1 MDTTLERPLPLR
13 GWDLILILIITF
25 GTVLLVGW
33 ALAPAIKALS
43 LSEARDPNLV
53 VGVQLLLLAIQTAI
67 LLFAIYLVA
76 VRWRG
81 MRWREF
87 GLKPARGIWYLRAF
101 GVALVAL
108 FLTGGINLVFQH
120 LHGGVP
126 SNPQFTMIAPAGF
139 SWFGL
144 IGMLIMVGGVM
155 PFAEEL
161 LFRGL
166 FYGWLRERRGVTAAV
181 VISALLFSLL
191 HGILWLAPA
200 LFVVGMI
207 LALVYEKSGSLWVAV
222 LVHGLFNSAG
232 VIAVYGLLAK
242 GIPLT

>member
-1 MDTTLERPLPLR
+1 MDTPPEQRLPLR

-25 GTVLLVGW
+25 GTVTLVGL
-33 ALAPAIKALS
+33 ALAPVTAALR
-43 LSEARDPNLV
+43 LSEARDPHLV
-53 VGVQLLLLAIQTAI
+53 IGVHLFLLAIQSVI
-67 LLFAIYLVA
+67 LLFAIYVVA
-76 VRWRG
+76 VGWRG
-81 MRWREF
+81 MRWEEF
-87 GLKPARGIWYLRAF
+87 GLRPARGIWYLRAF
-101 GVALVAL
+101 GIALVAL
-108 FLTGGINLVFQH
+108 FATGGLNLLLQG
-120 LHGGVP
+120 LLGGEP
-126 SNPQFTMIAPAGF
+126 ANPQFAMIAPAGF

-144 IGMLIMVGGVM
+144 IGMLFMVGGVV

-166 FYGWLRERRGVTAAV
+166 FYAWLRERRGVTTAV
-181 VISALLFSLL
+181 VVSSLLFSLL

-232 VIAVYGLLAK
+232 VIAVYGALAK
-242 GIPLT
+242 GIPLV